1 MTWLKKLLK
10 HNSPYLVIL
19 TLLEIILSVVC
30 TVAFVY
36 SDTLSYADSQIF
48 STIGIEKLL
57 ESIYSSTWWALI
69 LLLLSLI
76 AILSI
81 ATIYLKK
88 MDYFFI
94 SILLWGEMLILAIN
108 LNNSILDNLSIMA
121 LFVPIIIINII
132 AFKDQKKRLEI
143 KPSKK
148 KNKASNNK

>member
-1 MTWLKKLLK
+1 MKWIRKLFK
-10 HNSPYLVIL
+10 ENSPYL
-19 TLLEIILSVVC
+19 IILSLAEVILSTVC
-30 TVAFVY
+30 TMAFVY

-48 STIGIEKLL
+48 SGLGIEKLL

-88 MDYFFI
+88 MDYLFI

-108 LNNSILDNLSIMA
+108 LNNGIIDNLSVMA
-121 LFVPIIIINII
+121 LFIPIIIINII
-132 AFKDQKKRLEI
+132 AFKDQKKRLDI
-143 KPSKK
+143 KTIKK
-148 KNKASNNK
+148 KNKASK

>member
-1 MTWLKKLLK
+1 MNWLKKIFK
-10 HNSPYLVIL
+10 ENSPYLVIL
-19 TLLEIILSVVC
+19 SLLEVILSVVC
-30 TVAFVY
+30 TMAFVY

-48 STIGIEKLL
+48 STIGVEKLL

-69 LLLLSLI
+69 LLLLALI

-88 MDYFFI
+88 MDYLFI

-108 LNNSILDNLSIMA
+108 LNNSLLDNLSIMA
-121 LFVPIIIINII
+121 LFIPIIIINII

-143 KPSKK
+143 KPIKK
-148 KNKASNNK
+148 KNKASK

>member
-1 MTWLKKLLK
+1 MTWLKKLFK
-10 HNSPYLVIL
+10 ENSPYLVVL
-19 TLLEIILSVVC
+19 TIAETILSVVC
-30 TVAFVY
+30 TLAFVY

-48 STIGIEKLL
+48 STIGVEKLL

-69 LLLLSLI
+69 LLLLALI

-88 MDYFFI
+88 MDYHFI

-108 LNNSILDNLSIMA
+108 LNNSLIDNLSICA
-121 LFVPIIIINII
+121 LFIPILIINII
-132 AFKDQKKRLEI
+132 AFKDQKKRLD

-148 KNKASNNK
+148 KNKASK